1 LPSSGKLW
9 WRRNESAAKAFPL
22 RNHIVIR
29 GKSLNR
35 SNGLYLIIGALVVV
49 VIGLGTYLYRDEKK
63 PTGIQMNIDKNGVSV
78 QQN

>member
-1 LPSSGKLW
+1 MATVRK
-9 WRRNESAAKAFPL
+9 RRESVSVAKSYCYQ
-22 RNHIVIR
+22 

-35 SNGLYLIIGALVVV
+35 SNGLYLVIGALVVV

-63 PTGIQMNIDKNGVSV
+63 PEGIQMNIDKNGVSV